1 MQQCEINIYD
11 MRDEKEV
18 IILNIGFSDTTKAD
32 FMWSNMPT
40 TTCREYISHLVVSGN
55 VVAKKYITEDEL
67 SEMNRATRNEHTLLC

>member
-55 VVAKKYITEDEL
+55 VIAKKYITEDEL
-67 SEMNRATRNEHTLLC
+67 SEMNRAAKHEYSFLC

>member
-11 MRDEKEV
+11 MRDDKEV

-67 SEMNRATRNEHTLLC
+67 SEMNRAAKYEHTLLC